1 MTRDAAGFAQVF
13 NLRDLGGVATTD
25 GRVVRRGRLFRSDS
39 PHRATAA
46 DLDRLREFGLQLV
59 IDLRQ
64 ATERDTFGVVTTD
77 VAARHAHL
85 PVFDALTGS
94 GRQAL
99 SGDAERDMREA
110 ARRHGQAG
118 EYLTMLELGASTFV
132 GALEL
137 LAEDDNLPALFH
149 CAVGKD
155 RTGVLAALALTLV
168 GVAPRVV
175 AADYA
180 HTTAGI
186 EALAQWAETHEPAYG
201 ADLRAV
207 QPDGAWTRPEVMLGF
222 LDLVTDRHGSVAG
235 FLRDAGLPADV
246 PGRLQGRLL
255 EAPGDARGDQPPT

>member
-1 MTRDAAGFAQVF
+1 MSRDPAAFAQVF
-13 NLRDLGGVATTD
+13 NLRDLGGVRTVD
-25 GRVVRRGRLFRSDS
+25 GHTVQHGLLFRSDS
-39 PHRATAA
+39 PHRATAD
-46 DLDRLREFGLQLV
+46 DLDRLRSLGLQLV

-64 ATERDTFGVVTTD
+64 ATERDTFGVVTAD

-94 GRQAL
+94 GRHAL
-99 SGDAERDMREA
+99 SGDVEQEMLAA

-118 EYLTMLELGASTFV
+118 EYLYMVERGAATFV

-137 LAEDDNLPALFH
+137 LAEDGGLPALFH

-168 GVAPRVV
+168 GVAPRDV

-180 HTTAGI
+180 RTTAGI
-186 EALAQWAETHEPAYG
+186 EALARWAEQHEPAYG

-222 LDLVTDRHGSVAG
+222 LDLVADRHGSVAE
-235 FLRDAGLPADV
+235 LLHDAGLPDDV
-246 PGRLQGRLL
+246 PGRLRDQLL
-255 EAPGDARGDQPPT
+255 G